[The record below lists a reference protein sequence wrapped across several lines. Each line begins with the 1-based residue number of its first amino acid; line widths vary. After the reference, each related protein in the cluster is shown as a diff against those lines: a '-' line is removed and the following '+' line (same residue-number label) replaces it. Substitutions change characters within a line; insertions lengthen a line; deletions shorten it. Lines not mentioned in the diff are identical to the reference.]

1 MRLYLSSMD
10 LGSCPERLVSLAG
23 RGARATIIMNALDN
37 FPDERRHFLS
47 TGKRGLQHLGFIAD
61 ELDLRTCFDAPGR
74 LAQTLERSGLLWV
87 NGGNTFLLRRAMVR
101 SGFDS
106 VVRGLLDRDQLVYGG
121 FSAGV
126 CAVAPSLHG
135 IEFLDDP
142 GALAPGY
149 SPEPVWDGVRLIEY
163 HVAVH
168 YRTGDEEPIQKT
180 VRYYREH
187 AMPYV
192 ALRDGEVI
200 VVDGGGT
207 EMIGQR

>member
-10 LGSCPERLVSLAG
+10 LGAQPERLVRLAG
-23 RGARATIIMNALDN
+23 RGARAMIVMNALDD
-37 FPDERRHFLS
+37 FPDERRHFFS
-47 TGKRGLQHLGFIAD
+47 VGKEALQSLGFTAD

-74 LAQTLERSGLLWV
+74 LARSLESAGLIWV
-87 NGGNTFLLRRAMVR
+87 NGGNTFVLRRAMAR

-106 VVRGLLDRDQLVYGG
+106 VVRALLDRDELVYGG

-126 CAVAPSLHG
+126 CAIAPSLRG

-142 GALAPGY
+142 GA
-149 SPEPVWDGVRLIEY
+149 EPLWEGLGLIEY

-168 YRTGDEEPIQKT
+168 YRTGDDEPIRKT

-187 AMPYV
+187 EMPYV
-192 ALRDGEVI
+192 ALRDGEII
-200 VVDGGGT
+200 VVDGSTT
-207 EMIGQR
+207 ELITGRR

>member
-10 LGSCPERLVSLAG
+10 LGAYPERLAALAG
-23 RGARATIIMNALDN
+23 RGARAAIVMNALDN
-37 FPDERRHFLS
+37 FPDERRRFLS
-47 TGKRGLQHLGFIAD
+47 TGKQALDNLGFIAD

-74 LAQTLERSGLLWV
+74 LAQSLESSGLLWV
-87 NGGNTFLLRRAMVR
+87 NGGNTFLLRRAMAR
-101 SGFDS
+101 SDFDS
-106 VVRGLLDRDQLVYGG
+106 VVRTLLERDQLVYGG

-126 CAVAPSLHG
+126 CAVAPSLRG

-142 GALAPGY
+142 SALARGY
-149 SPEPVWDGVRLIEY
+149 SPEPIWEGVGLIDY

-168 YRTGDEEPIQKT
+168 YRTGDDEPIQRT

-187 AMPYV
+187 EMPYV
-192 ALRDGEVI
+192 SLRDGEVI

-207 EMIGQR
+207 ELIR

>member
-1 MRLYLSSMD
+1 
-10 LGSCPERLVSLAG
+10 VSLAG
-23 RGARATIIMNALDN
+23 RGARAMIVMNALDN
-37 FPDERRHFLS
+37 FPDERRHFFS
-47 TGKRGLQHLGFIAD
+47 VGKQDLERLGFIAD
-61 ELDLRTCFDAPGR
+61 ELDLRTCLDAPERRADEYPEGR
-74 LAQTLERSGLLWV
+74 RPSRSSSLAQALDGVGLLWV
-87 NGGNTFLLRRAMVR
+87 NGGNTFLLRRAMSR

-106 VVRGLLDRDQLVYGG
+106 VVPALLDRDQLVYGG

-126 CAVAPSLHG
+126 CAITPSLRG

-142 GALAPGY
+142 RALAEGY
-149 SPEPVWDGVRLIEY
+149 SPEPLWDGLRLIDY

-168 YRTGDEEPIQKT
+168 YRTGDDEPIQRT

-200 VVDGGGT
+200 VVNNGT
-207 EMIGQR
+207 TQLIAP

>member
-10 LGSCPERLVSLAG
+10 LGSHPERLVSLAG
-23 RGARATIIMNALDN
+23 RGARATIVMNALDN
-37 FPDERRHFLS
+37 FPEERRHFLS
-47 TGKRGLQHLGFIAD
+47 AGQQALEHLGFIAD
-61 ELDLRTCFDAPGR
+61 ELDLRTCFDSPGR
-74 LAQTLERSGLLWV
+74 LAQCLERSGLIWV
-87 NGGNTFLLRRAMVR
+87 NGGNTFLLRRAMAR

-106 VVRGLLDRDQLVYGG
+106 VVRILLERDQLVYGG

-126 CAVAPSLHG
+126 CAVTPSLRG

-142 GALAPGY
+142 SAIAPGY
-149 SPEPVWDGVRLIEY
+149 SPEPVWDGVGLIDY

-168 YRTGDEEPIQKT
+168 YRTGDDEPIQRT

-187 AMPYV
+187 GMPYV

-200 VVDGGGT
+200 VVDSDRT
-207 EMIGQR
+207 ETT

>member
-10 LGSCPERLVSLAG
+10 LGAHPERLVSLAG
-23 RGARATIIMNALDN
+23 GRARAMIIMNALDN
-37 FPDERRHFLS
+37 FPDERRHFFT
-47 TGKRGLQHLGFIAD
+47 TGKQALENLGFIAD
-61 ELDLRTCFDAPGR
+61 ELDLRTCFDAPGQ
-74 LAQTLERSGLLWV
+74 LAQALEGTGLLWV
-87 NGGNTFLLRRAMVR
+87 NGGNTFLLRRAMAR

-106 VVRGLLDRDQLVYGG
+106 VVRALLDRDQLVYGG

-126 CAVAPSLHG
+126 CAIAPSLRG

-142 GALAPGY
+142 YALAEGY
-149 SPEPVWDGVRLIEY
+149 SPEPIWEGLGLIDY

-168 YRTGDEEPIQKT
+168 YRTGHDEPIQKT

-200 VVDGGGT
+200 VVERGRT
-207 EMIGQR
+207 QQITQ